1 MKKALFLYS
10 STDGQTVKILNYIK
24 ERLSGQFECELVDL
38 HSVGDIQWESYDRVL
53 IGASIRYGHFHKA
66 LYKFIDKYQ
75 TALKNHSVAFFCVN
89 LTARNPE
96 KRIPENSTYMQ
107 KFAMKSPWQP
117 KLQTV
122 FAGALRY
129 PRYGVFDRFMIKL
142 IMTMTKGETDTTKEI
157 EYTDWQQVAI
167 FTDEF
172 QRFN

>member
-1 MKKALFLYS
+1 
-10 STDGQTVKILNYIK
+10 
-24 ERLSGQFECELVDL
+24 
-38 HSVGDIQWESYDRVL
+38 
-53 IGASIRYGHFHKA
+53 
-66 LYKFIDKYQ
+66 
-75 TALKNHSVAFFCVN
+75 
-89 LTARNPE
+89 
-96 KRIPENSTYMQ
+96 MQ

-129 PRYGVFDRFMIKL
+129 PRYGFFDRFMIKL